1 MAQRDRSAADCIMGV
16 DPGVS
21 GAIAFLF
28 PDDMDVVVMDIP
40 VVDGQVNSVA
50 LAMAIF
56 GMNPT
61 MAIVEKVHSMPKQ
74 GVASTFKFG
83 MAYGAILGAIGAFRI
98 PLHLVRPQQWKKEFG
113 LGADKEQ
120 ARAMAIRLWP
130 DEERFSL
137 KKDHGKAEAAL
148 IARYGLQI
156 LLKERN
162 RAAPNDGDPNE
173 NE

>member
-1 MAQRDRSAADCIMGV
+1 MTQRDGSAADCIMGV

-21 GAIAFLF
+21 GAVAFLF
-28 PDDMDVVVMDIP
+28 PEDMHVIVMDLP
-40 VVDGQVNSVA
+40 VADGQVDAVT
-50 LAMAIF
+50 LAGII
-56 GMNPT
+56 GPICPS

-83 MAYGAILGAIGAFRI
+83 MAYGTVLGIVSALKI
-98 PLHLVRPQQWKKEFG
+98 PLHLVRPPEWKKAFH

-130 DEERFSL
+130 DEDRFSK

-162 RAAPNDGDPNE
+162 KAA
-173 NE
+173 

>member
-1 MAQRDRSAADCIMGV
+1 MTQRDGSAADCIMGV

-21 GAIAFLF
+21 GAVAFLF
-28 PDDMDVVVMDIP
+28 PDDMDVVVADLP
-40 VVDGQVNSVA
+40 VVDGQVQVSALTRMIDSVK
-50 LAMAIF
+50 
-56 GMNPT
+56 PT

-83 MAYGAILGAIGAFRI
+83 MSYGTILGIVGALNI
-98 PLHLVRPQQWKKEFG
+98 PLRLVAPSVWKREFS
-113 LGADKEQ
+113 LGPDKEQ

-130 DEERFSL
+130 EEDNFSK

-162 RAAPNDGDPNE
+162 KAA
-173 NE
+173 